1 KYFATKSSLYA
12 QTAVE
17 LDDAAV
23 QVIVLEDEGGRV
35 RDLGRLAEALQRDP
49 GRDLREYL
57 RLHRRDHLGLDEAGR
72 DRVHADAVL
81 AELLRPDD
89 GQRGDAGFRGGV
101 VALPEVAVPRDARDV
116 DDAAAVAERDHPRGR
131 LAAAEEYAGQVDVD
145 DRLPLLEREL
155 V

>member
-1 KYFATKSSLYA
+1 CASAPASIGIGRAPSTRAAETVAMCVSSGGVRFIVKYFATKSSLYA

-81 AELLRPDD
+81 AELLR
-89 GQRGDAGFRGGV
+89 
-101 VALPEVAVPRDARDV
+101 
-116 DDAAAVAERDHPRGR
+116 
-131 LAAAEEYAGQVDVD
+131 
-145 DRLPLLEREL
+145 DRKS
-155 V
+155 